1 MVGLFLM
8 GILLWSLVV
17 AAAFLAFIGLWK
29 RSWKALAWSGVA
41 LLLPTL
47 LISMDGQGI
56 WFSLA
61 ILLPLLLFAAAFL
74 MKKQHVRS
82 L

>member
-1 MVGLFLM
+1 MGLFLM
-8 GILLWSLVV
+8 GILLWSLVI
-17 AAAFLAFIGLWK
+17 AAVVLAIIGLWK
-29 RSWKALAWSGVA
+29 RSWKALAWSGIA

-56 WFSLA
+56 WFRLA
-61 ILLPLLLFAAAFL
+61 ILLPLLLFVAAFL
-74 MKKQHVRS
+74 MKNQKMQS